1 MRLILASTS
10 AIRHHLLTSA
20 GVSVVV
26 QPARIDEESIRQ
38 SLEAEAAKPRDMAD
52 TLAELKARKI
62 AERFPEDLVIGC
74 DQILDLKGKVF
85 SKPSSVAEAGEQLRL
100 LRGKVHSLWSAVVIY
115 EAARPV
121 WRVVAETKLTMRSFS
136 DAYLDAYLARNWPSV
151 RDSVGAYKL
160 EEEGSRL
167 FSAVDGDYFTVLGLP
182 LLPVL
187 GYLGQRGLIQT

>member
-85 SKPSSVAEAGEQLRL
+85 SKPSSVEEAGEQLRL